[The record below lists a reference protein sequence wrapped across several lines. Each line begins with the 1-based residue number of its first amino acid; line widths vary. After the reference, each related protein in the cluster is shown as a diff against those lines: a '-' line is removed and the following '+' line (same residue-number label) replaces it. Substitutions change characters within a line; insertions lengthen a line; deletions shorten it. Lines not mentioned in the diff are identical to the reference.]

1 MTRTLFRCAVFLA
14 GLAVVGWIAAG
25 YVGSNPLAL
34 AVTVLIGVCY
44 LAGALELLQY
54 QRHTSA
60 LSQALAGLT
69 APPANLND
77 WLDALPASLRPA
89 TRLRVD
95 GERVGLP
102 GPALTP
108 YLVGLLVL
116 LGMLGTFL
124 GMVATLRGTGAALES
139 AADLQAIRA
148 SLATPIKGLGFAFG
162 TSVAGVATSA
172 MLGLLAALARRERA
186 EVSRSLDASVS
197 TTLRPF
203 TAAHRRDEALAL
215 SQRQADILPALVEQL
230 RGLTAALQQQHQDLG
245 QHLSTSQD
253 AFHGKTETLYTRLA
267 DMLGQALKDSA
278 AESARA
284 AGAAIQPAAEA
295 TLAGLTRETATWQA
309 SVSQTLQQQV
319 DAIATRLGTT
329 TDTIATRLD
338 AATGAIAQQLAQ
350 GTQAIAANLEGSTA
364 SIATN
369 LKDTTA
375 SIATSLESATSA
387 IASNLSGTSTDIATR
402 LDTSTRAIADNLA
415 ASTASISDSLDQNTR
430 AIATSLDNTA
440 RAIAA
445 NLETS
450 TGAITSNL
458 ETSTAAIRA
467 SLDAGTDST
476 SEKLAA
482 VAEIA
487 SVQLE
492 ATTQAVTETWRQAL
506 ADHQQASDTLM
517 HTQRYALERSA
528 GTLEKGVGA
537 LLTGMDTRMAEV
549 TTQLSQAWTE
559 ALARHEA
566 ANGKLAEQNQAM
578 LDAAAAQL
586 AQQSAD
592 TVRAA
597 ETARQ
602 TLQDTLAARDEE
614 RLAAWTGELRAI
626 AASLRDTWQQ
636 AGEHTAAQQREVSAS
651 LTRTADDIAERAREH
666 ATITLAE
673 IARLMQAAAEAP
685 KAAADVIAELRDR
698 LSDSMA
704 RDNAM
709 LDERARLME
718 SLGTLHDAV
727 NQACTEQRGAIDAL
741 ISTSSDLMERVGNQF
756 RDTVLSETDKLSQAV
771 QSETGKLSEAA
782 DQVAGSATQVSSLG
796 DAFGASVQAFDSAN
810 EKLVAHLARVE
821 AALDKSLARSDEQ
834 LAYYVAQAR
843 EVVDLSLLSQKQIIA
858 ELKRAAES
866 RNPDGAEAA

>member
-44 LAGALELLQY
+44 LAGSLELLQY

-69 APPANLND
+69 APPASLND

-245 QHLSTSQD
+245 QRLSTSQD

-267 DMLGQALKDSA
+267 DTLGQALKDSA

-338 AATGAIAQQLAQ
+338 TATGAIAQQLAQ
-350 GTQAIAANLEGSTA
+350 STQAIAANLEGSTA
-364 SIATN
+364 NIATN

-375 SIATSLESATSA
+375 S
-387 IASNLSGTSTDIATR
+387 IATR

-430 AIATSLDNTA
+430 AIATSLDTTT

-450 TGAITSNL
+450 TGAITRNL
-458 ETSTAAIRA
+458 ETSTAGIRA

-476 SEKLAA
+476 AEKLAA

-528 GTLEKGVGA
+528 GTLEKSVGA
-537 LLTGMDTRMAEV
+537 LLTGMDTRMTEV

-559 ALARHEA
+559 ALARHES

-597 ETARQ
+597 EAARQ

-614 RLAAWTGELRAI
+614 RLAAWTGELRTI

-636 AGEHTAAQQREVSAS
+636 AGEHAAAQQREVSAS
-651 LTRTADDIAERAREH
+651 LSRSADDIAERAREH
-666 ATITLAE
+666 ATTTLAE

-718 SLGTLHDAV
+718 SLRTLHDAV

-741 ISTSSDLMERVGNQF
+741 ISTSSDLMERVGSQF

>member
-44 LAGALELLQY
+44 LAGSLELLQY

-69 APPANLND
+69 APPASLND

-245 QHLSTSQD
+245 QRLSTSQD

-267 DMLGQALKDSA
+267 DTLGQALKDSA

-329 TDTIATRLD
+329 TDTLATRLD
-338 AATGAIAQQLAQ
+338 TATGAIAQQLAQ
-350 GTQAIAANLEGSTA
+350 STQAIAANLEGSTA
-364 SIATN
+364 NIATN

-375 SIATSLESATSA
+375 S
-387 IASNLSGTSTDIATR
+387 IATR

-430 AIATSLDNTA
+430 AIATSLDNTT

-450 TGAITSNL
+450 TGAITRNL
-458 ETSTAAIRA
+458 ETSTAGIRA

-476 SEKLAA
+476 AEKLAA

-528 GTLEKGVGA
+528 GTLEKSVGA
-537 LLTGMDTRMAEV
+537 LLTGMDTRMTEV

-559 ALARHEA
+559 ALARHES

-597 ETARQ
+597 EAARQ

-614 RLAAWTGELRAI
+614 RLAAWTGELRTI

-636 AGEHTAAQQREVSAS
+636 AGEHAAAQQREVSAS
-651 LTRTADDIAERAREH
+651 LSRSADDIAERAREH
-666 ATITLAE
+666 ATTTLAE

-718 SLGTLHDAV
+718 SLRTLHDAV

-741 ISTSSDLMERVGNQF
+741 ISTSSDLMERVGSQF

-843 EVVDLSLLSQKQIIA
+843 EVVDLSLLSQKQIIT

>member
-54 QRHTSA
+54 QRHTTA

-69 APPANLND
+69 APPASLND
-77 WLDALPASLRPA
+77 WLGALPASLRPA

-245 QHLSTSQD
+245 QRLSTSQD

-267 DMLGQALKDSA
+267 DTLGQALKDSA

-350 GTQAIAANLEGSTA
+350 STQAIAANLEGSTA

-375 SIATSLESATSA
+375 SIATNLESATTA
-387 IASNLSGTSTDIATR
+387 IAGNLSGTSTDIATR

-430 AIATSLDNTA
+430 AIATSLDSTT

-450 TGAITSNL
+450 TT
-458 ETSTAAIRA
+458 AIRA
-467 SLDAGTDST
+467 SLDAGTDTT

-528 GTLEKGVGA
+528 GTLEKSVGT
-537 LLTGMDTRMAEV
+537 LLTGMDTRMTEV
-549 TTQLSQAWTE
+549 TTQLSQAWAD
-559 ALARHEA
+559 ALARHET
-566 ANGKLAEQNQAM
+566 ANGKLTEQNQAM

-597 ETARQ
+597 EAARQ
-602 TLQDTLAARDEE
+602 DLQDTLAARDEE
-614 RLAAWTGELRAI
+614 RLAAWTGELRTI

-636 AGEHTAAQQREVSAS
+636 AGEQAAVQQREVSES
-651 LTRTADDIAERAREH
+651 LTRTADDIAQRANEH
-666 ATITLAE
+666 ATTTLAE

-741 ISTSSDLMERVGNQF
+741 ISTSSDLMERVGGQF

-858 ELKRAAES
+858 ELKRATES
-866 RNPDGAEAA
+866 KNPDGAEAA

>member
-44 LAGALELLQY
+44 LAGSLELLQY

-69 APPANLND
+69 APPASLND

-245 QHLSTSQD
+245 QRLSTSQD

-267 DMLGQALKDSA
+267 DTLGQALKDSA

-329 TDTIATRLD
+329 TDTLATRLD
-338 AATGAIAQQLAQ
+338 TATGAIAQQLAQ
-350 GTQAIAANLEGSTA
+350 STQAIAANLEGSTA

-375 SIATSLESATSA
+375 S
-387 IASNLSGTSTDIATR
+387 IATR

-430 AIATSLDNTA
+430 AIATSLDNTT

-450 TGAITSNL
+450 TGAITRNL
-458 ETSTAAIRA
+458 ETSTAGIRA

-476 SEKLAA
+476 AEKLAA

-528 GTLEKGVGA
+528 GTLEKSVGA
-537 LLTGMDTRMAEV
+537 LLTGMDTRMTEV

-559 ALARHEA
+559 ALARHES

-597 ETARQ
+597 EAARQ

-614 RLAAWTGELRAI
+614 RLAAWTGELRTI

-636 AGEHTAAQQREVSAS
+636 AGEHAAAQQREVSAS
-651 LTRTADDIAERAREH
+651 LSRSADDIAERAREH
-666 ATITLAE
+666 ATTTLAE

-709 LDERARLME
+709 LDERTRLME
-718 SLGTLHDAV
+718 SLRTLHDAV

-741 ISTSSDLMERVGNQF
+741 ISTSSDLMERVGSQF

-843 EVVDLSLLSQKQIIA
+843 EVVDLSLLSQKQIIT

>member
-1 MTRTLFRCAVFLA
+1 M
-14 GLAVVGWIAAG
+14 GWIAAG

-44 LAGALELLQY
+44 LAGSLELLQY

-69 APPANLND
+69 APPASLND

-245 QHLSTSQD
+245 QRLSTSQD

-267 DMLGQALKDSA
+267 DTLGQALKDSA

-338 AATGAIAQQLAQ
+338 TATGAIAQQLAQ
-350 GTQAIAANLEGSTA
+350 STQAIAANLEGSTA
-364 SIATN
+364 NIATN

-375 SIATSLESATSA
+375 S
-387 IASNLSGTSTDIATR
+387 IATR

-430 AIATSLDNTA
+430 AIATSLDTTT

-450 TGAITSNL
+450 TGAITRNL
-458 ETSTAAIRA
+458 ETSTAGIRA

-476 SEKLAA
+476 AEKLAA

-528 GTLEKGVGA
+528 GTLEKSVGA
-537 LLTGMDTRMAEV
+537 LLTGMDTRMTEV

-559 ALARHEA
+559 ALARHES

-597 ETARQ
+597 EAARQ

-614 RLAAWTGELRAI
+614 RLAAWTGELRTI

-636 AGEHTAAQQREVSAS
+636 AGEHAAAQQREVSAS
-651 LTRTADDIAERAREH
+651 LSRSADDIAERAREH
-666 ATITLAE
+666 ATTTLAE

-718 SLGTLHDAV
+718 SLRTLHDAV

-741 ISTSSDLMERVGNQF
+741 ISTSSDLMERVGSQF